1 MVQTIVIVEKSA
13 ALKTLTVKDYKESE
27 LYKKCG
33 FKNQEGFLLQTEWT
47 VKLEGQKYLVQ
58 MYGKLEGKA
67 NMENKYDFPPPIDNK
82 LYFGSCCLVGF
93 IKNETNVRNP
103 IHLTIEL
110 WNKIYEKL
118 FGGFEDLTLT
128 CNDDDEE
135 EDELENIPKNMKT
148 KKGGYLKD
156 GFVVD
161 SSDTDEMDGSESD
174 DDDEDDHIATSSEEP
189 EEELILEDI
198 GSELSEESYDY
209 SDSDK

>member
-1 MVQTIVIVEKSA
+1 MVQTIIIVEKSA
-13 ALKTLTVKDYKESE
+13 ALKSLTVKDYKESE

-33 FKNQEGFLLQTEWT
+33 FKNHEGFSLQIEWP

-67 NMENKYDFPPPIDNK
+67 NMENKYDFPPPVDNK
-82 LYFGSCCLVGF
+82 LYFGACCLVGF
-93 IKNETNVRNP
+93 IRNDSNVRSP

-128 CNDDDEE
+128 CNDDDDE

-161 SSDTDEMDGSESD
+161 SSDTEEMDSSESD
-174 DDDEDDHIATSSEEP
+174 DDDEEDPIATSSEEP

-209 SDSDK
+209 SDTEK